1 MSQSRI
7 DSFFTVRSEETLS
20 DELEDKSTEPMKEDE
35 PDKLSAISHMYPDP
49 AKLSRT
55 SDDSLKMTVL
65 QNNREWAK
73 TFEFKSM

>member
-1 MSQSRI
+1 MSQCRI
-7 DSFFTVRSEETLS
+7 DSFFTVRSEETLV

-35 PDKLSAISHMYPDP
+35 PGKLSAISHPDP

-65 QNNREWAK
+65 QNNREWTK
-73 TFEFKSM
+73 TFEFKRM